1 MRLGK
6 RIGLIGLT
14 LMLAASL
21 LTGCSDKNPPS
32 NSNSSS
38 SQPGQ
43 SSSGMENTG
52 SSSSS
57 TGSGSTGDKTD
68 TPTTSTG
75 GRAVKYFNRRD
86 KMTRFNYKVRI
97 EETQNGK
104 VTAYTE
110 QAVTD
115 GVRSS
120 IRLNMGT
127 SEETETC
134 MITDTR
140 AMYNYALQP
149 TTKSVFR
156 SVYRADGSAGADP
169 AYAKFVTMMGDP
181 RNLEYPMTTGMQKVD
196 GTLYYTET
204 YTAGAD
210 GKLVYCF
217 DQNDLEGNH
226 LRYIFSDSPAEKLKI
241 KFLEDT
247 TTVDPSLL
255 QIPEGW
261 TMYDLNDDGSIKSD
275 AGVTTP
281 KDTYPN

>member
-1 MRLGK
+1 MRLDK
-6 RIGLIGLT
+6 RIGLISLT

-21 LTGCSDKNPPS
+21 LTGCNNNPPS

-57 TGSGSTGDKTD
+57 TGSGSTGNKTD
-68 TPTTSTG
+68 TPTTSKG

-86 KMTRFNYKVRI
+86 KMTRFNYKVKI

-127 SEETETC
+127 NEETETC

-156 SVYRADGSAGADP
+156 SVYRADDAAGADP

-261 TMYDLNDDGSIKSD
+261 TMYDLNDDGSAKSD
-275 AGVTTP
+275 VGMTTP

>member
-21 LTGCSDKNPPS
+21 LTGCGDNNSPS

-68 TPTTSTG
+68 TPTTSKG

-86 KMTRFNYKVRI
+86 KMTRYNYKVKM
-97 EETQNGK
+97 EQTENGK
-104 VTAYTE
+104 TTTHIE

-115 GVRSS
+115 GTRYS
-120 IRLNMGT
+120 IRLITGT
-127 SEETETC
+127 TEEEESAF
-134 MITDTR
+134 ITDTR
-140 AMYNYALQP
+140 TMYTYGLQGNIRY
-149 TTKSVFR
+149 VYR
-156 SVYRADGSAGADP
+156 SVYRPDGPSGADP
-169 AYAKFVTMMGDP
+169 EFVKSLTMTGDP
-181 RNLEYPMTTGMQKVD
+181 RTLEYPMTTGMQKVD

-204 YTAGAD
+204 YTVGAD

-226 LRYIFSDSPAEKLKI
+226 LRYIFSDSPEEKLKI

-275 AGVTTP
+275 VGMTTP

>member
-6 RIGLIGLT
+6 RIGFIGLT

-21 LTGCSDKNPPS
+21 LTGCGDNNTPPS
-32 NSNSSS
+32 GNDSLSK
-38 SQPGQ
+38 PGQ
-43 SSSGMENTG
+43 SNSGMENTG
-52 SSSSS
+52 SSSSG

-68 TPTTSTG
+68 TPTISKG

-97 EETQNGK
+97 EETKNGK

-110 QAVTD
+110 QVVTD

-120 IRLNMGT
+120 FRINMGT

-149 TTKSVFR
+149 NTKSVCR
-156 SVYRADGSAGADP
+156 SVYRADGSTGADP
-169 AYAKFVTMMGDP
+169 AYAKFVTMTGDP

-247 TTVDPSLL
+247 TTIDPSLL

-261 TMYDLNDDGSIKSD
+261 TMYDLNDDGSPKSN
-275 AGVTTP
+275 AGMTP